1 MGNKAAAGRMP
12 FFNSEP
18 GLLVLALML
27 LGIALLAAWQI
38 SQLRFVPDGDIV
50 SLTGRSQAVVR
61 VDTGQQC
68 QASIPD
74 SLKYSFVGDESLQL
88 LLRECIEDI
97 RSQASNTMGS
107 TTLPHEWRSDQRL
120 PKTSAAMRVLYSI
133 DYPIYYWPEQ
143 GLGLWNIAVTG
154 AGHNAAV
161 FLNGKLLGISGSF
174 EQPVARNHS
183 RPMLFPIPD
192 GLIKE
197 GDNRFD
203 IYVVSD
209 SAEEGFLGEA
219 FIAPSEILAPAYR
232 LYYFFRFTAAQVIT
246 LSMLVLSGFMCVLWF
261 YRRSDAEYGL
271 FALMGLFWSVHTL
284 NQFMVDIPLSTPYWN
299 WLNQASLAG
308 LFVCSIVFIHRFLHQ
323 KYVIAERALLIAT
336 VVLMLVLGLVPQ
348 PWFYPLVSTVW
359 MPLVLAGTLY
369 VLVTTL
375 LKIREQPGIEL
386 GALAVAVAI
395 IFLLMVHD
403 QLVVWGILP
412 VYEGHL
418 LHFGAPFLLLAF
430 TWILLRRFVESLNSA
445 EQYNAELRL
454 LNQQLESR
462 VEEKSR
468 RVAQSYEMIRQLGQE
483 QVVQQERSRIMR
495 DMHDGIGVYLTS
507 MLRQLEYEPLDRQHL
522 KDSAHNALNDLRL
535 MIDSLGSTS
544 TDLPA
549 MLGMFRIRITRL
561 VEACQVGLEWEVAE
575 LPPVEDFGPERA
587 LNLLR
592 ILQEAVTNALKHSGA
607 TMIKLSADT
616 ETLSDDQRQIVIRI
630 KDNGRGFNPQRA
642 AGNGLRNMQHR
653 ARKIRAVFDLE
664 TQPQGTCVVVRLP
677 LPEVN
682 TGNTHHSEPARPVK
696 NTQKVPP
703 DSINERG

>member
-1 MGNKAAAGRMP
+1 MSNAAATGRVP
-12 FFNSEP
+12 FLKSEQ
-18 GLLVLALML
+18 GLFVLALIL
-27 LGIALLAAWQI
+27 LSIALFAVWQI
-38 SQLRFVPDGDIV
+38 SRLQFSPDDKIA
-50 SLTGRSQAVVR
+50 SLTSEAKAVIR
-61 VDTGQQC
+61 VDSGQC

-74 SLKYSFVGDESLQL
+74 NLTDSFVGDESLQRL
-88 LLRECIEDI
+88 LWECIGKI
-97 RSQASNTMGS
+97 RAQESNSMRS

-120 PKTSAAMRVLYSI
+120 PETGASMRVLYSI

-143 GLGLWNIAVTG
+143 GLGLWNIALTG
-154 AGHNAAV
+154 VGHNAAV
-161 FLNGKLLGISGSF
+161 FLNGKLLGTGGSF

-192 GLIKE
+192 GLIAE
-197 GDNRFD
+197 GNNRFD

-219 FIAPSEILAPAYR
+219 FIAPSEILAPAYQV
-232 LYYFFRFTAAQVIT
+232 YYFFRFTAAQVIA

-271 FALMGLFWSVHTL
+271 FALMGLFWSLHTL
-284 NQFMVDIPLSTPYWN
+284 NQFMVNIPLPAQYWN
-299 WLNQASLAG
+299 WLNQAGLAG
-308 LFVCSIVFIHRFLHQ
+308 LFVCSILFIHRFLQQ
-323 KYVIAERALLIAT
+323 KHPAAERVLLSGT
-336 VVLMLVLGLVPQ
+336 VALMLILALVPQ
-348 PWFYPLVSTVW
+348 LWFYPLVVMVW

-375 LKIREQPGIEL
+375 LEIREHPGIEL
-386 GALAVAVAI
+386 GSLATAVAI

-403 QLVVWGILP
+403 QLVAWGTLP
-412 VYEGHL
+412 VYEGRL

-507 MLRQLEYEPLDRQHL
+507 MLRQLEYDPPDRQHL

-544 TDLPA
+544 TDLAA
-549 MLGMFRIRITRL
+549 MLGMFRTRITRL

-575 LPPVEDFGPERA
+575 LPSPDDFGPERA

-607 TMIKLSADT
+607 TVIKLSAAP
-616 ETLSDDQRQIVIRI
+616 ETIGDGQSQIVIRVE
-630 KDNGRGFNPQRA
+630 DNGTGFSPQRA
-642 AGNGLRNMQHR
+642 KGNGLRNMQHR
-653 ARKIRAVFDLE
+653 ARKIRAEFVLE
-664 TQPQGTCVVVRLP
+664 TQQQGTCVMISLP
-677 LPEVN
+677 LHEVN
-682 TGNTHHSEPARPVK
+682 TGNTQLSESAEASK
-696 NTQKVPP
+696 
-703 DSINERG
+703 E